1 MRRYTLASP
10 ESRQAVDLRDY
21 EEVIEK
27 AVHSVMPNATVNVEQ
42 TCYYVHPTPSQ
53 GDAVK
58 IGRQICKSAICE
70 HCVFIPKLFSSN
82 EVKERVD
89 DRKKQQCLGGHF

>member
-10 ESRQAVDLRDY
+10 ESRKNVDLRDY
-21 EEVIEK
+21 KEVIEK
-27 AVHSVMPNATVNVEQ
+27 AVHGVMPKATVRVEKDA
-42 TCYYVHPTPSQ
+42 YYVHPTPIQ
-53 GDAVK
+53 ADAVK
-58 IGRQICKSAICE
+58 IGRQICKSAISE

-82 EVKERVD
+82 EVKESED